1 MKRRSFLRTSALLT
15 GALYTGQSSALV
27 PQAMPVIDTHIHFFD
42 PTRASGVPWPKPDD
56 EVLYK
61 PALPERYRQVSKGF
75 GVVGAIAIEASP
87 LLEDNDWLLGVA
99 EKDPMIVGIIGDLVP
114 DCATFGAALE
124 RLHRTPLFL
133 GLRYGNLWDRNLTAD
148 IGKPGFIDG
157 LRLLSDAKLVFES
170 ANPTPELIQTLADL
184 AEKIPEL
191 TIVVDHLPHGTIPAG
206 DSAKNIYLRNLA
218 RLGGSRRVFIKLSEI
233 LHEKDGGVVT
243 DLEAYQGVLD
253 ELWQIFGEDKVMYGS
268 DWPNSDHLAP
278 YAETIRLLR
287 KYVARKGLAA
297 QEKFFWRNSLKAY
310 GWKPRSPAQRALIRS

>member
-1 MKRRSFLRTSALLT
+1 
-15 GALYTGQSSALV
+15 
-27 PQAMPVIDTHIHFFD
+27 VIDAHIHLFD
-42 PTRASGVPWPKPDD
+42 PTRRNGVPWPKPDD
-56 EVLYK
+56 EVLYR
-61 PALPERYRQVSKGF
+61 PALPERYREVSKGF

-99 EKDPMIVGIIGDLVP
+99 GKNPLIVGIIGDLVP
-114 DCATFGAALE
+114 GSPEFGAALD
-124 RLHRTPLFL
+124 RLHRNPLFL

-148 IGKPGFIDG
+148 IHKPGFIDG
-157 LRLLSDAKLVFES
+157 LRLLAGAGLVFES

-191 TIVVDHLPHGTIPAG
+191 TIVVDHLPHGVLPAD
-206 DSAKNIYLRNLA
+206 DSARNLYLRDLA
-218 RLGGSRRVFIKLSEI
+218 RLGSSARVFIKLSEI
-233 LHEKDGGVVT
+233 LNKQDGRVVT
-243 DLEAYQGVLD
+243 DLAAYQGALD

-287 KYVARKGLAA
+287 KYVEKKNFWA

-310 GWKPRSPAQRALIRS
+310 RWRPRSPSQGSLV

>member
-1 MKRRSFLRTSALLT
+1 
-15 GALYTGQSSALV
+15 
-27 PQAMPVIDTHIHFFD
+27 MPVIDTHIHLFD

-114 DCATFGAALE
+114 GCATFGAALE

-218 RLGGSRRVFIKLSEI
+218 GLGGSRRVFIKLSEI

-253 ELWQIFGEDKVMYGS
+253 ELADIRRRQSHVWKRLAEQRPSCALCRDDSTSPKVCSEERLGGSGEILLAKFSQGVWLEASISCSKSSHPVVKESLDYG
-268 DWPNSDHLAP
+268 
-278 YAETIRLLR
+278 
-287 KYVARKGLAA
+287 
-297 QEKFFWRNSLKAY
+297 
-310 GWKPRSPAQRALIRS
+310 